1 MGQTNLCGH
10 KLYSLIWQKKIIE
23 LSDPKLRSLLSNQI
37 ENALGYLGGNLS
49 ESRRKS
55 LEYYLGD
62 KLGTEIDGRS
72 QVVSTDVADTI
83 ESILPN
89 LLRVFTASDK
99 VVRCEPVTAE
109 DVPLAEQATAYLN
122 HVFYKDNNGF
132 QLLYNF
138 FKDALIEKNGF
149 LKIYYDE
156 SEKVEF
162 ETYKNLSKAEKDL
175 LEDTKDE
182 IEIIEEEEIEDETA
196 KEQFEALLEQY
207 EDQGA
212 DVSQV
217 QEPDFILYNCK
228 IKRTKKTGKIKIESV
243 PPEEFLI
250 DRNAKSIDDADFV
263 SHKVL
268 MSRSDLVAMGY
279 DEDEVNDLPTSE
291 EDIYN
296 TEEITR
302 QRNIDEYP
310 VDSATDKS
318 TEKVL
323 IYESYVKYD
332 YDEDGIAELRRIVS
346 AGDDGSM
353 VLENMPCDNVPFVTV
368 TPIPMPHRFYGRS
381 ISELVEDIQLMKST
395 VMRQLLDNMYLT
407 NNNRVAIMDGMVNM
421 DDLLTT
427 RPGGV
432 VRTKQPP
439 GQVMQPL
446 QAQPISQQAFPMLS
460 YLDSVRE
467 ARTGITKS
475 AQGLDADTLNSKT
488 ATGVNTLMTQT
499 QMRSELIA
507 RIFAE
512 TGVKDLFRK
521 IFELMVKYQD
531 RERVV
536 MLNNQYVP
544 VKPTEWKDKFNI
556 SIVVGLGTGSKEQ
569 QTVMLNSILERQIQ
583 AFQLQG
589 GKEMPMVT
597 LKNIYNTL
605 SKVIENA
612 GLKNVES
619 YFVDPD
625 IGKQMMP
632 PPQPPPLTPI
642 EKIEFTRIDAENK
655 RKIAD
660 LELQAQQLNQKTQE
674 MTLDFEA
681 KIKEMALKYNT
692 QLDTTKIKA
701 DAELDKMMMASDT
714 KIIEQAQKSANMFSK
729 QVQGLDENQRPGGQ
743 VGGNQPIQPSQTDT
757 GE

>member
-1 MGQTNLCGH
+1 MA
-10 KLYSLIWQKKIIE
+10 KKIIE
-23 LSDPKLRSLLSNQI
+23 ISDPKLRSLLSNHI

-49 ESRRKS
+49 QSRRKS

-72 QVVSTDVADTI
+72 QVVSTDVSDTI

-132 QLLYNF
+132 ELLYNF

-149 LKIYYDE
+149 LKVYYDE
-156 SEKVEF
+156 SETVEF
-162 ETYKNLSKAEKDL
+162 ETYKNLSKADKDA
-175 LEDTKDE
+175 LEDTQDE
-182 IEIIEEEEIEDETA
+182 IEVIDEEEFEDEKA
-196 KEQFEALLEQY
+196 KEEFEKLLEQY
-207 EDQGA
+207 EAQG
-212 DVSQV
+212 VEIPETT
-217 QEPDFILYNCK
+217 EPDFMLYNCK
-228 IKRTKKTGKIKIESV
+228 IKRTKKHGKIKIESV

-250 DRNAKSIDDADFV
+250 DRNAKSIEDATFV
-263 SHKVL
+263 AHKVL
-268 MSRSDLVAMGY
+268 MTRSDLVAMGY
-279 DEDEVNDLPTSE
+279 DEEEVKNLPTSE

-296 TEEITR
+296 TEDIVR
-302 QRNIDEYP
+302 QRNVDEYP
-310 VDSATDKS
+310 VDYSTDTATQ
-318 TEKVL
+318 KVL

-381 ISELVEDIQLMKST
+381 LSELVEDIQLMKST

-407 NNNRVAIMDGMVNM
+407 NNNRVAVMDGMVNM
-421 DDLLTT
+421 DDLLTS

-439 GQVMQPL
+439 NQVMQPL
-446 QAQPISQQAFPMLS
+446 QAQPISQQAFPLLS
-460 YLDSVRE
+460 YLDTVRE

-531 RERVV
+531 KERIV
-536 MLNNQYVP
+536 MMNNQYVP

-569 QTVMLNSILERQIQ
+569 QIMLLNNILERQLQ
-583 AFQLQG
+583 AFNLQG

-597 LKNIYNTL
+597 LKNMYNTL
-605 SKVIENA
+605 SKIIENA

-619 YFVDPD
+619 YFVDPEL
-625 IGKQMMP
+625 GKQMMP

-660 LELQAQQLNQKTQE
+660 LELQAQELQQKTQQ
-674 MTLDFEA
+674 MQLDFEA

-692 QLDTTKIKA
+692 QLDTAKIKA
-701 DAELDKMMMASDT
+701 DADLDKMMMASDT
-714 KIIEQAQKSANMFSK
+714 KILEQAQKSANIFSQ
-729 QVQGLDENQRPGGQ
+729 QVQGLNGNQRPGREIAGDQ
-743 VGGNQPIQPSQTDT
+743 SIQPSQTGST
-757 GE
+757 E

>member
-1 MGQTNLCGH
+1 MAD
-10 KLYSLIWQKKIIE
+10 KKIE
-23 LSDPKLRSLLSNQI
+23 FDLKLKSVLGNHI

-49 ESRRKS
+49 ESRKKS

-72 QVVSTDVADTI
+72 QVVSTDVSDTI

-89 LLRVFTASDK
+89 LLRIFTASDK
-99 VVRCEPVTAE
+99 VVKCEPVTAE
-109 DVPLAEQATAYLN
+109 DVPMADQATTYLN
-122 HVFYKDNNGF
+122 HVFYKENNGF

-149 LKIYYDE
+149 LKIYWDE
-156 SEKVEF
+156 SESVEF
-162 ETYKNLSKAEKDL
+162 ETYQNLSLEDKEA
-175 LEDTKDE
+175 LEDTRDE
-182 IEIIEEEEIEDETA
+182 IEFIEEEEVEDEFSKGEFQKA
-196 KEQFEALLEQY
+196 IEQY
-207 EDQGA
+207 EAQGLEIPEM
-212 DVSQV
+212 QT
-217 QEPDFILYNCK
+217 PDFILYNCK
-228 IKRTKKTGKIKIESV
+228 IKRTKKTGQIKVESV

-250 DRNAKSIDDADFV
+250 DRNAKTIEDADFV

-268 MSRSDLVAMGY
+268 ISRSDLIAMGY
-279 DEDEVNDLPTSE
+279 DEDEVNNLPASSD
-291 EDIYN
+291 DIYN
-296 TEEITR
+296 TENTVR
-302 QRNIDEYP
+302 QGNIDEYL
-310 VDSATDKS
+310 TDDYAQGQN
-318 TEKVL
+318 TKVS

-332 YDEDGIAELRRIVS
+332 YDEDGIAELRKIVS

-353 VLENMPCDNVPFVTV
+353 VLENMPCDNIPFVTV

-381 ISELVEDIQLMKST
+381 VSELVEDIQLMKST

-407 NNNRVAIMDGMVNM
+407 NNNRVAVMDGMVNM

-439 GQVMQPL
+439 NQVMQPL
-446 QAQPISQQAFPMLS
+446 QSQPISQQAFPMLS
-460 YLDSVRE
+460 YLDTVRE

-531 RERVV
+531 REKVV
-536 MLNNQYVP
+536 MLNNQYIP
-544 VKPTEWKDKFNI
+544 VKPTEWKDRFNI

-589 GKEMPMVT
+589 GKEMPMVS

-605 SKVIENA
+605 TKVIENA
-612 GLKNVES
+612 GLKNVEN

-660 LELQAQQLNQKTQE
+660 LELQSKELAQKTQE
-674 MTLDFEA
+674 MQLDFEA

-701 DAELDKMMMASDT
+701 DADLDKMIMSSDT
-714 KIIEQAQKSANMFSK
+714 KIIEQAQKSANMFSDQLK
-729 QVQGLDENQRPGGQ
+729 GINESQRPGGQ
-743 VGGNQPIQPSQTDT
+743 GGGDQPIQRSQTDIR
-757 GE
+757 E

>member
-1 MGQTNLCGH
+1 MA
-10 KLYSLIWQKKIIE
+10 KKIIE
-23 LSDPKLRSLLSNQI
+23 ISDPKLRSLLSNQI
-37 ENALGYLGGNLS
+37 DNALGYMGGHLS
-49 ESRRKS
+49 SSRRKS

-72 QVVSTDVADTI
+72 QVVSTDVADTV

-89 LLRVFTASDK
+89 LLRVFTASDN
-99 VVRCEPVTAE
+99 VVRCDPVTAE
-109 DVPLAEQATAYLN
+109 DVPLAEQASAYLN
-122 HVFYKDNNGF
+122 HVFYKENNGF

-156 SEKVEF
+156 SETVEH
-162 ETYKNLSKAEKDL
+162 ETYKNLTKAEKDAL
-175 LEDTKDE
+175 SDTKDE
-182 IEIIEEEEIEDETA
+182 IEEVEEETFEDESA
-196 KEQFEALLEQY
+196 KEEYEKLIEQY
-207 EDQGA
+207 EAQGV

-217 QEPDFILYNCK
+217 QKPNFTLYNCK
-228 IKRTKKTGKIKIESV
+228 IKRTKKNGKVKIESV

-250 DRNAKSIDDADFV
+250 DRNAKSIEEADFV

-279 DEDEVNDLPTSE
+279 DEEEVNSLPKSD
-291 EDIYN
+291 EDIFN
-296 TEEITR
+296 TEEIV
-302 QRNIDEYP
+302 RNRNVDEFG
-310 VDSATDKS
+310 VDNPTDSS

-323 IYESYVKYD
+323 IYESYIKYD

-346 AGDDGSM
+346 AGDSGSM
-353 VLENMPCDNVPFVTV
+353 VLENMPCDNVPFVTI

-439 GQVMQPL
+439 NQVMQPL
-446 QAQPISQQAFPMLS
+446 QSQPISNQAFPMLS
-460 YLDSVRE
+460 YLDTVRE

-521 IFELMVKYQD
+521 IFELMIKYQD
-531 RERVV
+531 KEKIV

-544 VKPTEWKDKFNI
+544 VRPTEWKDKFNI
-556 SIVVGLGTGSKEQ
+556 NIVVGLGTGSKEQ
-569 QTVMLNSILERQIQ
+569 QILILNNILERQLQ

-597 LKNIYNTL
+597 LKNMYNTL
-605 SKVIENA
+605 SKIIENA

-619 YFVDPD
+619 YFVNPD
-625 IGKQMMP
+625 VGKQMMP
-632 PPQPPPLTPI
+632 PPVPPPLTPI

-660 LELQAQQLNQKTQE
+660 LQLQSQELQQKTQE
-674 MTLDFEA
+674 MQLDFEA

-692 QLDTTKIKA
+692 QLDTAKIKA
-701 DAELDKMMMASDT
+701 DADLDKMMIAGDN
-714 KIIEQAQKSANMFSK
+714 KILEQATKSTNMFS
-729 QVQGLDENQRPGGQ
+729 QQLQGLNGNQRPGKEIGRS
-743 VGGNQPIQPSQTDT
+743 QPIQPSQTNT

>member
-1 MGQTNLCGH
+1 MAD
-10 KLYSLIWQKKIIE
+10 KKIE
-23 LSDPKLRSLLSNQI
+23 FDLKLKSVLGNHI

-49 ESRRKS
+49 ESRKKS

-72 QVVSTDVADTI
+72 QVVSTDVSDTI

-89 LLRVFTASDK
+89 LLRIFTASDK
-99 VVRCEPVTAE
+99 VVKCEPVTAE
-109 DVPLAEQATAYLN
+109 DVPMADQATTYLN
-122 HVFYKDNNGF
+122 HVFYKENNGF

-149 LKIYYDE
+149 LKIYWDE
-156 SEKVEF
+156 SESVEF
-162 ETYKNLSKAEKDL
+162 ETYQNLSLEDKEA
-175 LEDTKDE
+175 LEDTRDE
-182 IEIIEEEEIEDETA
+182 IEFIEEEEVEDEFSKGEFQKA
-196 KEQFEALLEQY
+196 IEQY
-207 EDQGA
+207 EAQGLEIPEM
-212 DVSQV
+212 QT
-217 QEPDFILYNCK
+217 PDFILYNCK
-228 IKRTKKTGKIKIESV
+228 IKRTKKTGQIKVESV

-250 DRNAKSIDDADFV
+250 DRNAKTIEDADFV

-268 MSRSDLVAMGY
+268 ISRSDLIAMGY
-279 DEDEVNDLPTSE
+279 DEDEVNNLPASSD
-291 EDIYN
+291 DIYN
-296 TEEITR
+296 TENTVR
-302 QRNIDEYP
+302 QGNIDEYL
-310 VDSATDKS
+310 TDDYAQGQN
-318 TEKVL
+318 TKVS

-332 YDEDGIAELRRIVS
+332 YDEDGIAELRKIVS

-353 VLENMPCDNVPFVTV
+353 VLENMPCDNIPFVTV

-381 ISELVEDIQLMKST
+381 VSELVEDIQLMKST

-439 GQVMQPL
+439 NQVMQPL
-446 QAQPISQQAFPMLS
+446 QSQPISQQAFPMLS
-460 YLDSVRE
+460 YLDTVRE

-531 RERVV
+531 KEKVV
-536 MLNNQYVP
+536 MLNNQYIP
-544 VKPTEWKDKFNI
+544 VKPTEWKDRFNI

-589 GKEMPMVT
+589 GKEMPMVS

-605 SKVIENA
+605 TKVIENA
-612 GLKNVES
+612 GLKNVEN

-660 LELQAQQLNQKTQE
+660 LELQSKELAQKTQE
-674 MTLDFEA
+674 MQLDFEA

-692 QLDTTKIKA
+692 QLDTAKIKA
-701 DAELDKMMMASDT
+701 DADLDKMMMSSDT
-714 KIIEQAQKSANMFSK
+714 KIIEQAQKSANMFSDQLK
-729 QVQGLDENQRPGGQ
+729 GINESQRPGGQ
-743 VGGNQPIQPSQTDT
+743 GGGDQPIQRSQTDIR
-757 GE
+757 E

>member
-1 MGQTNLCGH
+1 MA
-10 KLYSLIWQKKIIE
+10 KKIIE

-156 SEKVEF
+156 SEKVEH
-162 ETYKNLSKAEKDL
+162 ETYKNLTKAEKDL

-182 IEIIEEEEIEDETA
+182 IEVVEEEEIEDETA

-531 RERVV
+531 REKVV
-536 MLNNQYVP
+536 MLNNQYIP
-544 VKPTEWKDKFNI
+544 VKPTEWKDRFNI

-589 GKEMPMVT
+589 GKEMPMVS

-605 SKVIENA
+605 TKVIENA
-612 GLKNVES
+612 GLKNVEN

-660 LELQAQQLNQKTQE
+660 LELQSKELAQKTQE
-674 MTLDFEA
+674 MQLDFEA

-701 DAELDKMMMASDT
+701 DADLDKMIMSSDT
-714 KIIEQAQKSANMFSK
+714 KIIEQAQKSANMFSDQLK
-729 QVQGLDENQRPGGQ
+729 GINESQRPGGQ
-743 VGGNQPIQPSQTDT
+743 GGGDQPIQRSQTDI

>member
-1 MGQTNLCGH
+1 MAD
-10 KLYSLIWQKKIIE
+10 KKIE
-23 LSDPKLRSLLSNQI
+23 FDLKLKSVLGNHI

-49 ESRRKS
+49 ESRKKS

-72 QVVSTDVADTI
+72 QVVSTDVSDTI

-89 LLRVFTASDK
+89 LLRIFTASDK
-99 VVRCEPVTAE
+99 VVKCEPVTAE
-109 DVPLAEQATAYLN
+109 DVPMADQATTYLN
-122 HVFYKDNNGF
+122 HVFYKENNGF

-149 LKIYYDE
+149 LKIYWDE
-156 SEKVEF
+156 SESVEF
-162 ETYKNLSKAEKDL
+162 ETYQNLSLEDKEA
-175 LEDTKDE
+175 LEDTRDE
-182 IEIIEEEEIEDETA
+182 IEFIEEEEVEDEFS
-196 KEQFEALLEQY
+196 KGEFEKAIEQY
-207 EDQGA
+207 EAQGLEIPEM
-212 DVSQV
+212 QT
-217 QEPDFILYNCK
+217 PDFILYNCK
-228 IKRTKKTGKIKIESV
+228 IKRTKKTGKIKVESV

-250 DRNAKSIDDADFV
+250 DRNAKTIEDADFV

-268 MSRSDLVAMGY
+268 ISRSDLIAMGY
-279 DEDEVNDLPTSE
+279 DEDEVNNLPASSD
-291 EDIYN
+291 DIYN
-296 TEEITR
+296 TENTVR
-302 QRNIDEYP
+302 QGNIDEYL
-310 VDSATDKS
+310 TDDYAQGQN
-318 TEKVL
+318 TKVS

-332 YDEDGIAELRRIVS
+332 YDEDGIAELRKIVS

-353 VLENMPCDNVPFVTV
+353 VLENMPCDNIPFVTV

-381 ISELVEDIQLMKST
+381 VSELVEDIQLMKST

-407 NNNRVAIMDGMVNM
+407 NNNRVAVMDGMVNM

-439 GQVMQPL
+439 NQVMQPL
-446 QAQPISQQAFPMLS
+446 QSQPISQQAFPMLS
-460 YLDSVRE
+460 YLDTVRE

-531 RERVV
+531 REKIV
-536 MLNNQYVP
+536 MLNNQYIP
-544 VKPTEWKDKFNI
+544 VKPTEWKDRFNI

-589 GKEMPMVT
+589 GKEMPMVS

-612 GLKNVES
+612 GLKNVEN

-660 LELQAQQLNQKTQE
+660 LELQSKELAQKTQE
-674 MTLDFEA
+674 MQLDFEA

-692 QLDTTKIKA
+692 QLDTAKIKA
-701 DAELDKMMMASDT
+701 DADLDKMLMSSDT
-714 KIIEQAQKSANMFSK
+714 KIIEQAQKSANMFSDQLK
-729 QVQGLDENQRPGGQ
+729 GINESERPGGQ
-743 VGGNQPIQPSQTDT
+743 GGGDQPIQRSQTDIR
-757 GE
+757 E

>member
-1 MGQTNLCGH
+1 MV
-10 KLYSLIWQKKIIE
+10 KKIQEIA
-23 LSDPKLRSLLSNQI
+23 DPKLRALLSNQI
-37 ENALGYLGGNLS
+37 KNALGYLGGQLS
-49 ESRRKS
+49 QSRRKS
-55 LEYYLGD
+55 IEYYLGD

-72 QVVSTDVADTI
+72 QVVSTDVADTV

-89 LLRVFTASDK
+89 LLRIFTASDK
-99 VVRCEPVTAE
+99 VVKCEPVTAE
-109 DVPLAEQATAYLN
+109 DVPLADQATAYLN
-122 HVFYKDNNGF
+122 HVFYKDNDGF

-156 SEKVEF
+156 NETVEH
-162 ETYKNLSKAEKDL
+162 ETYKNLNKIEKDA
-175 LEDTKDE
+175 LEDTEDE
-182 IEIIEEEEIEDETA
+182 IEVIDEEITIDEKA
-196 KEQFEALLEQY
+196 KEAFDKQKKAL
-207 EDQGA
+207 EDQGV
-212 DVSQV
+212 DTSQIE
-217 QEPDFILYNCK
+217 EPDFNLYTCK
-228 IKRTKKTGKIKIESV
+228 IKRINKKGKIKIESV

-250 DRNAKSIDDADFV
+250 DRTAKTINEADFV

-268 MSRSDLVAMGY
+268 MTRSQLVEMGF
-279 DEDEVNDLPTSE
+279 DPDEVDNLPKSQL
-291 EDIYN
+291 DIYN
-296 TEEITR
+296 NEEIV
-302 QRNIDEYP
+302 RNRNVDDYP
-310 VDSATDKS
+310 VNTPTDKS
-318 TEKVL
+318 TEKILV
-323 IYESYVKYD
+323 YESYVKYD
-332 YDEDGIAELRRIVS
+332 FDEDGIAELRKIIS
-346 AGDDGSM
+346 AGDDGY
-353 VLENMPCDNVPFVTV
+353 VILENMPCDHIPFVTI

-446 QAQPISQQAFPMLS
+446 QAQPISQQAFPLLS

-467 ARTGITKS
+467 VRTGISKQI
-475 AQGLDADTLNSKT
+475 QGLDPNTLNAKT
-488 ATGVNTLMTQT
+488 ATGVNALMTQT

-512 TGVKDLFRK
+512 TGVKDLFKK

-531 RERVV
+531 KERVV
-536 MLNNQYVP
+536 MLNNIYVP
-544 VKPTEWKDKFNI
+544 VRPTEWKNRFNV

-569 QTVMLNSILERQIQ
+569 QLVILNSILERQIQ
-583 AFQLQG
+583 AFQIQG

-597 LKNIYNTL
+597 LKNMYNTL
-605 SKVIENA
+605 SKIIENA

-625 IGKQMMP
+625 LGKQMMP
-632 PPQPPPLTPI
+632 PPSPPPLTPI
-642 EKIEFTRIDAENK
+642 EKIEFTRIDAENR

-660 LELQAQQLNQKTQE
+660 LELNYQELQQKSQE
-674 MTLDFEA
+674 MALDFEA
-681 KIKEMALKYNT
+681 KIKDMELKYNT
-692 QLDTTKIKA
+692 QLDTAKLKA
-701 DAELDKMMMASDT
+701 DADLDKILIAGES
-714 KIIEQAQKSANMFSK
+714 KILEQAQKSANMFSQ
-729 QVQGLDENQRPGGQ
+729 QVQGLNGNQRPGNEIRRG
-743 VGGNQPIQPSQTDT
+743 QPIPSSQTDI

>member
-1 MGQTNLCGH
+1 MAD
-10 KLYSLIWQKKIIE
+10 KKIE
-23 LSDPKLRSLLSNQI
+23 FDLKLKSVLGNHI

-49 ESRRKS
+49 ESRKKS

-72 QVVSTDVADTI
+72 QVVSTDVSDTI

-89 LLRVFTASDK
+89 LLRIFTASDK
-99 VVRCEPVTAE
+99 VVKCEPVTAE
-109 DVPLAEQATAYLN
+109 DVPMADQATTYLN
-122 HVFYKDNNGF
+122 HVFYKENNGF

-149 LKIYYDE
+149 LKIYWDE
-156 SEKVEF
+156 SESVEF
-162 ETYKNLSKAEKDL
+162 ETYQNLSFEDKEA
-175 LEDTKDE
+175 LEDTRDE
-182 IEIIEEEEIEDETA
+182 IEFIEEEEVEDEFS
-196 KEQFEALLEQY
+196 KGEFEKAIEQY
-207 EDQGA
+207 EAQGLEIPEM
-212 DVSQV
+212 QT
-217 QEPDFILYNCK
+217 PDFILYNCK
-228 IKRTKKTGKIKIESV
+228 IKRTKKTGQIKVESV

-250 DRNAKSIDDADFV
+250 DRNAKTIEDADFV

-268 MSRSDLVAMGY
+268 ISRSDLIAMGY
-279 DEDEVNDLPTSE
+279 DEDEVNNLPASSD
-291 EDIYN
+291 DIYN
-296 TEEITR
+296 TENTVR
-302 QRNIDEYP
+302 QGNIDEYL
-310 VDSATDKS
+310 TDDYAQGQN
-318 TEKVL
+318 TKVS

-332 YDEDGIAELRRIVS
+332 YDEDGIAELRKIVS

-353 VLENMPCDNVPFVTV
+353 VLENMPCDNIPFVTV

-381 ISELVEDIQLMKST
+381 VSELVEDIQLMKST

-407 NNNRVAIMDGMVNM
+407 NNNRVAVMDGMVNM

-439 GQVMQPL
+439 NQVMQPL
-446 QAQPISQQAFPMLS
+446 QSQPISQQAFPMLS
-460 YLDSVRE
+460 YLDTVRE

-531 RERVV
+531 REKVV
-536 MLNNQYVP
+536 MLNNQYIP
-544 VKPTEWKDKFNI
+544 VKPTEWKDRFNI

-589 GKEMPMVT
+589 GKEMPMVS

-605 SKVIENA
+605 TKVIENA
-612 GLKNVES
+612 GLKNVEN

-660 LELQAQQLNQKTQE
+660 LELQSKELAQKTQE
-674 MTLDFEA
+674 MQLDFEA

-701 DAELDKMMMASDT
+701 DADLDKMIMSSDT
-714 KIIEQAQKSANMFSK
+714 KIIEQAQKSANMFSDQLK
-729 QVQGLDENQRPGGQ
+729 GINESQRPGGQ
-743 VGGNQPIQPSQTDT
+743 GGGDQPIQRSQTDIR
-757 GE
+757 E

>member
-1 MGQTNLCGH
+1 MAD
-10 KLYSLIWQKKIIE
+10 KKIE
-23 LSDPKLRSLLSNQI
+23 FDLKLKSILGNHI
-37 ENALGYLGGNLS
+37 ENALGYLGGSLS
-49 ESRRKS
+49 ESRKKS

-72 QVVSTDVADTI
+72 QVVSTDVSDTI

-89 LLRVFTASDK
+89 LLRIFTASDK
-99 VVRCEPVTAE
+99 VVKCEPVTAE
-109 DVPLAEQATAYLN
+109 DVPMADQATAYLN
-122 HVFYKDNNGF
+122 HVFYKENNGF

-149 LKIYYDE
+149 LKIYWDE
-156 SEKVEF
+156 TESVEF
-162 ETYKNLSKAEKDL
+162 ETYQNLSLEDKEA
-175 LEDTKDE
+175 LEDTRDE
-182 IEIIEEEEIEDETA
+182 IEFIEEEEVEDEFSKA
-196 KEQFEALLEQY
+196 EFEKAIEQY
-207 EDQGA
+207 ETQGLEIPEM
-212 DVSQV
+212 QT
-217 QEPDFILYNCK
+217 PDFILYNCK
-228 IKRTKKTGKIKIESV
+228 IKRTKKTGKIKVESV

-250 DRNAKSIDDADFV
+250 DRNAKTIEDAEFV

-268 MSRSDLVAMGY
+268 ISRSDLIAMGY
-279 DEDEVNDLPTSE
+279 DEDEVNNLPASSD
-291 EDIYN
+291 DIYN
-296 TEEITR
+296 TENTVR
-302 QRNIDEYP
+302 QGDVDEYL
-310 VDSATDKS
+310 TDNYAQGQN
-318 TEKVL
+318 TKVL

-332 YDEDGIAELRRIVS
+332 YDEDGIAELRKIVS

-353 VLENMPCDNVPFVTV
+353 VLENMPCDNIPFVTV

-381 ISELVEDIQLMKST
+381 VSELVEDIQLMKST

-407 NNNRVAIMDGMVNM
+407 NNNRVAVMDGMVNM

-439 GQVMQPL
+439 NQVMQPL
-446 QAQPISQQAFPMLS
+446 QSQPISQQAFPMLS
-460 YLDSVRE
+460 YLDTVRE

-531 RERVV
+531 REKVV
-536 MLNNQYVP
+536 MLNNQYIP
-544 VKPTEWKDKFNI
+544 VKPTEWKDRFNI

-589 GKEMPMVT
+589 GKEMPMVS

-612 GLKNVES
+612 GLKNVEN

-660 LELQAQQLNQKTQE
+660 LELQSKELAQKTQE
-674 MTLDFEA
+674 MQLDFEA

-701 DAELDKMMMASDT
+701 DADLDKMMMSSDT
-714 KIIEQAQKSANMFSK
+714 KIIEQAQKSANMFSDQLK
-729 QVQGLDENQRPGGQ
+729 GINESERPGGQ
-743 VGGNQPIQPSQTDT
+743 GGGDQPIQRSQTDI

>member
-1 MGQTNLCGH
+1 MAD
-10 KLYSLIWQKKIIE
+10 KKIDFD
-23 LSDPKLRSLLSNQI
+23 LKLKSILGNHI

-49 ESRRKS
+49 ESRKKS

-72 QVVSTDVADTI
+72 QVVSTDVSDTI

-89 LLRVFTASDK
+89 LLRIFTASDK
-99 VVRCEPVTAE
+99 VVKCEPVTAE
-109 DVPLAEQATAYLN
+109 DVPLADQATAYLN

-149 LKIYYDE
+149 LKIYWDE
-156 SEKVEF
+156 SKSVEF
-162 ETYKNLSKAEKDL
+162 ETYQNLSLEDKEA

-182 IEIIEEEEIEDETA
+182 VEFIEEEEIEDIDA
-196 KEQFEALLEQY
+196 KEEFEKVIAEYESRGLEIP
-207 EDQGA
+207 EI
-212 DVSQV
+212 
-217 QEPDFILYNCK
+217 ETPDFILYNCK
-228 IKRTKKTGKIKIESV
+228 IKRIKKTGKIKIESI

-250 DRNAKSIDDADFV
+250 DRNAKTIEDAEFV

-268 MSRSDLVAMGY
+268 ISRSDLIAMGY
-279 DEDEVNDLPTSE
+279 DEDEVNDLPSSSD
-291 EDIYN
+291 DIYN
-296 TEEITR
+296 TEKTVR
-302 QRNIDEYP
+302 QKNINEYL
-310 VDSATDKS
+310 TDNYAQGQN
-318 TEKVL
+318 TKVL

-332 YDEDGIAELRRIVS
+332 HDEDGIAELRKIVS

-353 VLENMPCDNVPFVTV
+353 VLENMPCDNIPFVTV

-381 ISELVEDIQLMKST
+381 VAELVEDIQLMKST

-407 NNNRVAIMDGMVNM
+407 NNNRVAVMDGMVNM

-439 GQVMQPL
+439 NQVMQPL
-446 QAQPISQQAFPMLS
+446 QSQPISQQAFPMLS

-531 RERVV
+531 KERII
-536 MLNNQYVP
+536 MLSNQYIP

-556 SIVVGLGTGSKEQ
+556 SIIVGLGTGSKEQ

-589 GKEMPMVT
+589 GKEMPMVS

-612 GLKNVES
+612 GLKNVEN
-619 YFVDPD
+619 YFIDPEV
-625 IGKQMMP
+625 GKKMMP
-632 PPQPPPLTPI
+632 PPQPPELTPI

-660 LELQAQQLNQKTQE
+660 LELQSKELAQKTQE
-674 MTLDFEA
+674 MQLNFEV

-692 QLDTTKIKA
+692 QLDTAKIKA
-701 DAELDKMMMASDT
+701 DADLDKMMMSSDT
-714 KIIEQAQKSANMFSK
+714 KIIEQAQKSANMFSNQFK
-729 QVQGLDENQRPGGQ
+729 GLNGNQRSGRQ
-743 VGGNQPIQPSQTDT
+743 VGGDQPIQPGQTDT

>member
-1 MGQTNLCGH
+1 MA
-10 KLYSLIWQKKIIE
+10 KKIIE

-182 IEIIEEEEIEDETA
+182 IEIIEEEEIEDEDA
-196 KEQFEALLEQY
+196 KEQFEKVIEQY
-207 EDQGA
+207 EAQGL
-212 DVSQV
+212 
-217 QEPDFILYNCK
+217 EMPEMETPDFVLYNCK

-279 DEDEVNDLPTSE
+279 DEDEVNELPASSD
-291 EDIYN
+291 DIYN
-296 TEEITR
+296 TEDMVR
-302 QRNIDEYP
+302 QRDVDEYP
-310 VDSATDKS
+310 VDNYTQGQN
-318 TEKVL
+318 TKVL

-332 YDEDGIAELRRIVS
+332 YDEDGIAELRKIVS

-353 VLENMPCDNVPFVTV
+353 VLENMPCDSVPFVTV

-381 ISELVEDIQLMKST
+381 VSELVEDIQLMKST

-439 GQVMQPL
+439 NQVMQPMT
-446 QAQPISQQAFPMLS
+446 AQPISQQAFPLLS
-460 YLDSVRE
+460 YLDTVRE

>member
-1 MGQTNLCGH
+1 MA
-10 KLYSLIWQKKIIE
+10 KKIIE
-23 LSDPKLRSLLSNQI
+23 IADPKLRIILSNQI
-37 ENALGYLGGNLS
+37 RNALGYLGGQLS
-49 ESRRKS
+49 QSRKKS
-55 LEYYLGD
+55 IEYYLGY

-72 QVVSTDVADTI
+72 QVVSTDVSDTV

-89 LLRVFTASDK
+89 LLRIFTASDK
-99 VVRCEPVTAE
+99 VVRCDPVTAE
-109 DVPLAEQATAYLN
+109 DVPLADQATAYIN

-156 SEKVEF
+156 SEKVEH
-162 ETYKNLSKAEKDL
+162 ETYKNLTQAEKDAL
-175 LEDTKDE
+175 NDTQDE
-182 IEIIEEEEIEDETA
+182 IEEVDEEVFEDEKA
-196 KEQFEALLEQY
+196 KEAFDKQIEALEA
-207 EDQGA
+207 QGL
-212 DVSQV
+212 DTSQI
-217 QEPDFILYNCK
+217 QKPNFNLYNCK
-228 IKRTKKTGKIKIESV
+228 IKRIKKQGKIKIESV

-250 DRNAKSIDDADFV
+250 DRTAKSIDDAEFV

-268 MSRSDLVAMGY
+268 MTRSEIIEMGF
-279 DEDEVNDLPTSE
+279 DEEEVMQLPTSSV
-291 EDIYN
+291 DIYN
-296 TEEITR
+296 NEEIVR

-310 VDSATDKS
+310 VDTPADKS

-323 IYESYVKYD
+323 VYESYIRYD
-332 YDEDGIAELRRIVS
+332 ADGDGIAELRKIIS
-346 AGDDGSM
+346 AGDDGYT
-353 VLENMPCDNVPFVTV
+353 VLENMPCDNIPFVTI

-439 GQVMQPL
+439 SQVMQPL
-446 QAQPISQQAFPMLS
+446 QAQPISQQAFPLLS

-467 ARTGITKS
+467 VRTGITKQV
-475 AQGLDADTLNSKT
+475 QGLDPDTLSAKT
-488 ATGVNTLMTQT
+488 ATGVNALMTQT

-531 RERVV
+531 KERVV

-556 SIVVGLGTGSKEQ
+556 NIVVGLGTGSKEQ
-569 QTVMLNSILERQIQ
+569 QILLLNNILERQIQ
-583 AFQLQG
+583 AFSLQG

-597 LKNIYNTL
+597 LKNMYNTL
-605 SKVIENA
+605 SKIIENA

-625 IGKQMMP
+625 LGKQMMQP
-632 PPQPPPLTPI
+632 PAPPPLTPI
-642 EKIEFTRIDAENK
+642 EKIEFTRIDSENK

-660 LELQAQQLNQKTQE
+660 LELQYQELQQKSQE
-674 MTLDFEA
+674 MALDFEA

-692 QLDTTKIKA
+692 QLDTAKLKA
-701 DAELDKMMMASDT
+701 DADLDKMIMAGNS
-714 KIIEQAQKSANMFSK
+714 KILEQAQKSANMFSQ
-729 QVQGLDENQRPGGQ
+729 QVQNLNGNQRPSQEIRRG
-743 VGGNQPIQPSQTDT
+743 QPIQPGKTDI

>member
-1 MGQTNLCGH
+1 MA
-10 KLYSLIWQKKIIE
+10 KKIIE

-37 ENALGYLGGNLS
+37 DNALGYLGGHLS
-49 ESRRKS
+49 QSRRKS

-72 QVVSTDVADTI
+72 QVVSTDVSDTI

-89 LLRVFTASDK
+89 LLRVFTASDN
-99 VVRCEPVTAE
+99 VVRCDPVTAE
-109 DVPLAEQATAYLN
+109 DVPLAEQASAYLN
-122 HVFYKDNNGF
+122 HVFYKENNGF

-156 SEKVEF
+156 SETVEH
-162 ETYKNLSKAEKDL
+162 ETYKNLTKAEKDAL
-175 LEDTKDE
+175 NDTKDD
-182 IEIIEEEEIEDETA
+182 IEEVEEEIFEDESA
-196 KEQFEALLEQY
+196 KEDYEKLIEQY
-207 EDQGA
+207 EARGV

-217 QEPDFILYNCK
+217 QKPDFTLYNCK
-228 IKRTKKTGKIKIESV
+228 IKRTKKAGKVKIESV

-250 DRNAKSIDDADFV
+250 SRNAKSIDDADFV

-279 DEDEVNDLPTSE
+279 DEEEVNSLPKSD
-291 EDIYN
+291 EDIFN
-296 TEEITR
+296 TEEIVR
-302 QRNIDEYP
+302 SRNIDEFNI
-310 VDSATDKS
+310 DSATDKS

-323 IYESYVKYD
+323 IYESYVRYD
-332 YDEDGIAELRRIVS
+332 FDEDGIAELRKIIS
-346 AGDDGSM
+346 AGDSGSM
-353 VLENMPCDNVPFVTV
+353 VLENMPCDNIPFVTI

-407 NNNRVAIMDGMVNM
+407 NNNRVAVMDGMVNM

-439 GQVMQPL
+439 NQVMQPL
-446 QAQPISQQAFPMLS
+446 QAQPISNQAFPMLN
-460 YLDSVRE
+460 YLDTVRE

-488 ATGVNTLMTQT
+488 ATGVNALMTQT

-521 IFELMVKYQD
+521 IFELMIKYQD
-531 RERVV
+531 KEKIV

-544 VKPTEWKDKFNI
+544 VRPTEWKDKFNI
-556 SIVVGLGTGSKEQ
+556 NIVVGLGTGSKEQ
-569 QTVMLNSILERQIQ
+569 QIVILNNILERQLQ

-597 LKNIYNTL
+597 LKNMYNTL
-605 SKVIENA
+605 SKIIENA

-619 YFVDPD
+619 YFVNPD
-625 IGKQMMP
+625 VGKQMMP
-632 PPQPPPLTPI
+632 PPAPPPLTPI

-660 LELQAQQLNQKTQE
+660 LELHYQELQQKSQE
-674 MTLDFEA
+674 MALDFEA
-681 KIKEMALKYNT
+681 KIKDMALKYNT
-692 QLDTTKIKA
+692 QLDTAKIKA
-701 DAELDKMMMASDT
+701 DADLDKMMMSGNS
-714 KIIEQAQKSANMFSK
+714 KILEQAQKSANMFSQ
-729 QVQGLDENQRPGGQ
+729 QVQGLNGNQRPGKEIGR
-743 VGGNQPIQPSQTDT
+743 NQPIQPSQTNT

>member
-1 MGQTNLCGH
+1 MA
-10 KLYSLIWQKKIIE
+10 KKIIE
-23 LSDPKLRSLLSNQI
+23 ISDPKLRSLLSNQI

-49 ESRRKS
+49 QARKKS

-72 QVVSTDVADTI
+72 QVVSTDVSDTI

-122 HVFYKDNNGF
+122 HVFYKDNDGF

-149 LKIYYDE
+149 LKVYYDE
-156 SEKVEF
+156 SETVEF
-162 ETYKNLSKAEKDL
+162 ETYKNLSKADKDA
-175 LEDTKDE
+175 LEDTQDE
-182 IEIIEEEEIEDETA
+182 IEVIDEEEFEDEKA
-196 KEQFEALLEQY
+196 KEEFEKLLEQY
-207 EDQGA
+207 EAQG
-212 DVSQV
+212 VEIPETT
-217 QEPDFILYNCK
+217 EPDFMLYNCK
-228 IKRTKKTGKIKIESV
+228 IKRTKKHGKIKIESV

-250 DRNAKSIDDADFV
+250 DRNAKSIEDATFV
-263 SHKVL
+263 AHKVL
-268 MSRSDLVAMGY
+268 MTRSDLVAMGY
-279 DEDEVNDLPTSE
+279 DEEEVKNLPTSE

-296 TEEITR
+296 TEDIVR
-302 QRNIDEYP
+302 QRNVDEYP
-310 VDSATDKS
+310 VDYSTDTATQ
-318 TEKVL
+318 KVL

-381 ISELVEDIQLMKST
+381 LSELVEDIQLMKST

-407 NNNRVAIMDGMVNM
+407 NNNRVAVMDGMVNM
-421 DDLLTT
+421 DDLLTS

-439 GQVMQPL
+439 NQVMQPL
-446 QAQPISQQAFPMLS
+446 QAQPISQQAFPLLS
-460 YLDSVRE
+460 YLDTVRE

-531 RERVV
+531 KERIV
-536 MLNNQYVP
+536 MMNNQYVP

-569 QTVMLNSILERQIQ
+569 QIMLLNNILERQLQ
-583 AFQLQG
+583 AFNLQG

-597 LKNIYNTL
+597 LKNMYNTL
-605 SKVIENA
+605 SKIIENA

-619 YFVDPD
+619 YFVDPEV
-625 IGKQMMP
+625 GKQMMP

-660 LELQAQQLNQKTQE
+660 LELQAQELQQKTQQ
-674 MTLDFEA
+674 MQLHFEA

-692 QLDTTKIKA
+692 QLDTAKIKA
-701 DAELDKMMMASDT
+701 DADLDKMMMASDT
-714 KIIEQAQKSANMFSK
+714 KILEQAQKSANIFSQ
-729 QVQGLDENQRPGGQ
+729 QVQGLNENQRPGREIAGD
-743 VGGNQPIQPSQTDT
+743 QPIQPSQIGTR
-757 GE
+757 E

>member
-1 MGQTNLCGH
+1 MA
-10 KLYSLIWQKKIIE
+10 KKIIE
-23 LSDPKLRSLLSNQI
+23 IADPKLRTILSNQI
-37 ENALGYLGGNLS
+37 KNALGYLGGQLS
-49 ESRRKS
+49 QSRKKS
-55 LEYYLGD
+55 VEYYLGD

-72 QVVSTDVADTI
+72 QVVSTDVADTV
-83 ESILPN
+83 ESVLPS
-89 LLRVFTASDK
+89 LLRIFTASDK
-99 VVRCEPVTAE
+99 VVRCDPVTAE
-109 DVPLAEQATAYLN
+109 DVPLADQATAYIN

-132 QLLYNF
+132 ELLYNF

-149 LKIYYDE
+149 LKVYYDE
-156 SEKVEF
+156 SQKVEH
-162 ETYKNLSKAEKDL
+162 ETYKNLTQAEKDAL
-175 LEDTKDE
+175 NDTKDE
-182 IEIIEEEEIEDETA
+182 IEEVEEEIIVDEKA
-196 KEQFEALLEQY
+196 KEAFEKQVEALEA
-207 EDQGA
+207 QGL
-212 DVSQV
+212 DTSQI
-217 QEPDFILYNCK
+217 QEPNFNLYNCK
-228 IKRTKKTGKIKIESV
+228 IKRITKQGKIKIESI

-250 DRNAKSIDDADFV
+250 DRTAKSIDDAEFV

-268 MSRSDLVAMGY
+268 MTRSQIIEMGF
-279 DEDEVNDLPTSE
+279 DEEEVMKLPTSSI
-291 EDIYN
+291 DIYN
-296 TEEITR
+296 NEEIVR

-310 VDSATDKS
+310 VDTPADKS

-323 IYESYVKYD
+323 LYESYVRYD
-332 YDEDGIAELRRIVS
+332 YDGDGIAELRKIIS
-346 AGDDGSM
+346 AGDDGYA
-353 VLENMPCDNVPFVTV
+353 VLENMPCDNIPFVTV

-439 GQVMQPL
+439 NQVMQPL
-446 QAQPISQQAFPMLS
+446 QAQPISQQAFPLLS

-467 ARTGITKS
+467 VRTGISKQV
-475 AQGLDADTLNSKT
+475 QGLDPNTLNAKT
-488 ATGVNTLMTQT
+488 ATGVNALMTQT

-531 RERVV
+531 KERIV

-556 SIVVGLGTGSKEQ
+556 NIVVGLGTGSKEQ
-569 QTVMLNSILERQIQ
+569 QILLLNNILERQIQ
-583 AFQLQG
+583 AFSLQG

-597 LKNIYNTL
+597 LKNMYNTL
-605 SKVIENA
+605 SKIIENA

-625 IGKQMMP
+625 LGKQMMQP
-632 PPQPPPLTPI
+632 PAPPPLTPI
-642 EKIEFTRIDAENK
+642 EKIEFTRIDSENK

-660 LELQAQQLNQKTQE
+660 LELQYQELQQKSQE
-674 MTLDFEA
+674 MALSFEA

-692 QLDTTKIKA
+692 QLDTAKLKA
-701 DAELDKMMMASDT
+701 DADLDKMIMAGNS
-714 KIIEQAQKSANMFSK
+714 KILEQAQKSANMFSQ
-729 QVQGLDENQRPGGQ
+729 QVQNLNGNQRPSQ
-743 VGGNQPIQPSQTDT
+743 EISRSQPIQPGKTDI

>member
-1 MGQTNLCGH
+1 MA
-10 KLYSLIWQKKIIE
+10 KKIIE
-23 LSDPKLRSLLSNQI
+23 LSDPKLRNLLSNQI
-37 ENALGYLGGNLS
+37 NNALGYLGGHLS
-49 ESRRKS
+49 QSRRKS

-72 QVVSTDVADTI
+72 QVVSTDVSDTV

-89 LLRVFTASDK
+89 LLRVFTASDN
-99 VVRCEPVTAE
+99 VVRCDPVTAE
-109 DVPLAEQATAYLN
+109 DVPLAEQASAYLN
-122 HVFYKDNNGF
+122 HVFYKENNGF

-156 SEKVEF
+156 SETVEH
-162 ETYKNLSKAEKDL
+162 ETYKNLTKAEKDAL
-175 LEDTKDE
+175 NDTKDD
-182 IEIIEEEEIEDETA
+182 IEEVEEEVFEDESA
-196 KEQFEALLEQY
+196 KEDYEKLIEQY
-207 EDQGA
+207 EARGV

-217 QEPDFILYNCK
+217 QKPDFTLYNCK
-228 IKRTKKTGKIKIESV
+228 IKRTKKAGKVKIESV

-250 DRNAKSIDDADFV
+250 SRNAKSIEEADFV

-279 DEDEVNDLPTSE
+279 DEEEVNSLPKSD
-291 EDIYN
+291 EDIFN
-296 TEEITR
+296 TEEIVR
-302 QRNIDEYP
+302 SRNIDEYN
-310 VDSATDKS
+310 VDTATDKS

-323 IYESYVKYD
+323 VYESYVRYD
-332 YDEDGIAELRRIVS
+332 FDEDGVAELRKIIS
-346 AGDDGSM
+346 AGDSGYM
-353 VLENMPCDNVPFVTV
+353 VLENMPCDNIPFVTI

-439 GQVMQPL
+439 NQVMQPL
-446 QAQPISQQAFPMLS
+446 QAQPISNQAFPMLN
-460 YLDSVRE
+460 YLDTVRE

-521 IFELMVKYQD
+521 IFELMIKYQD
-531 RERVV
+531 KEKIV

-544 VKPTEWKDKFNI
+544 VRPTEWKDKFNI
-556 SIVVGLGTGSKEQ
+556 NIVVGLGTGSKEQ
-569 QTVMLNSILERQIQ
+569 QIMMLNNILERQLQ

-597 LKNIYNTL
+597 LKNMYNTL
-605 SKVIENA
+605 SKIIENA

-619 YFVDPD
+619 YFVNPD
-625 IGKQMMP
+625 VGKQMMP
-632 PPQPPPLTPI
+632 PPTPPPLTPI

-660 LELQAQQLNQKTQE
+660 LELQYQELQQKSQE
-674 MTLDFEA
+674 MALDFEA
-681 KIKEMALKYNT
+681 KIKDMALKYNT

-701 DAELDKMMMASDT
+701 DADLDKMMMSGNS
-714 KIIEQAQKSANMFSK
+714 KILEQAQKSANMFSQ
-729 QVQGLDENQRPGGQ
+729 QVQGLNGNQRPGKEIGR
-743 VGGNQPIQPSQTDT
+743 NQPIQPSQTII

>member
-1 MGQTNLCGH
+1 MAD
-10 KLYSLIWQKKIIE
+10 KKIE
-23 LSDPKLRSLLSNQI
+23 FDLKLKSVLGNHI
-37 ENALGYLGGNLS
+37 ENALGYLGGSLS
-49 ESRRKS
+49 ESRKKS

-72 QVVSTDVADTI
+72 QVVSTDVSDTI

-89 LLRVFTASDK
+89 LLRIFTASDK
-99 VVRCEPVTAE
+99 VVKCEPVTAE
-109 DVPLAEQATAYLN
+109 DVPMADQATAYLN
-122 HVFYKDNNGF
+122 HVFYKENNGF

-149 LKIYYDE
+149 LKIYWDE
-156 SEKVEF
+156 SESVEF
-162 ETYKNLSKAEKDL
+162 ETYQNLSLEDKEA
-175 LEDTKDE
+175 LEDTRDE
-182 IEIIEEEEIEDETA
+182 IEFIEEEEVEDEFSKA
-196 KEQFEALLEQY
+196 EFEKAIEQY
-207 EDQGA
+207 ETQGLEIPEM
-212 DVSQV
+212 QT
-217 QEPDFILYNCK
+217 PDFILYNCK
-228 IKRTKKTGKIKIESV
+228 IKRTKKTGKIKVESV

-250 DRNAKSIDDADFV
+250 DRNAKTIEDAEFV

-268 MSRSDLVAMGY
+268 ISRSDLIAMGY
-279 DEDEVNDLPTSE
+279 DEDEVNNLPASSD
-291 EDIYN
+291 DIYN
-296 TEEITR
+296 TENTVR
-302 QRNIDEYP
+302 QGDVDEYL
-310 VDSATDKS
+310 TDNYAQGQN
-318 TEKVL
+318 TKVL

-332 YDEDGIAELRRIVS
+332 YDEDGIAELRKIVS

-353 VLENMPCDNVPFVTV
+353 VLENMPCDNIPFVTV

-381 ISELVEDIQLMKST
+381 VSELVEDIQLMKST

-407 NNNRVAIMDGMVNM
+407 NNNRVAVMDGMVNM

-439 GQVMQPL
+439 NQVMQPL
-446 QAQPISQQAFPMLS
+446 QSQPISQQAFPMLS
-460 YLDSVRE
+460 YLDTVRE

-531 RERVV
+531 REKVV
-536 MLNNQYVP
+536 MLNNQYIP
-544 VKPTEWKDKFNI
+544 VKPTEWKDRFNI

-589 GKEMPMVT
+589 GKEMPMVS

-612 GLKNVES
+612 GLKNVEN

-660 LELQAQQLNQKTQE
+660 LELQSKELAQKTQE
-674 MTLDFEA
+674 MQLDFEA

-692 QLDTTKIKA
+692 QLDTAKIKA
-701 DAELDKMMMASDT
+701 DADLDKMMMSSDT
-714 KIIEQAQKSANMFSK
+714 KIIEQAQKSANMFSDQLK
-729 QVQGLDENQRPGGQ
+729 GINESQRPGGQ
-743 VGGNQPIQPSQTDT
+743 GGGDQPIQRSQTDI

>member
-1 MGQTNLCGH
+1 MA
-10 KLYSLIWQKKIIE
+10 KKIIE
-23 LSDPKLRSLLSNQI
+23 IADPKLRIILSNQI
-37 ENALGYLGGNLS
+37 RNALGYLGGQLS
-49 ESRRKS
+49 QSRKKS
-55 LEYYLGD
+55 IEYYLGD

-72 QVVSTDVADTI
+72 QVVSTDVSDTV

-89 LLRVFTASDK
+89 LLRIFTASDK
-99 VVRCEPVTAE
+99 VVRCDPVTAE
-109 DVPLAEQATAYLN
+109 DVPLADQATAYIN

-156 SEKVEF
+156 SEKVEH
-162 ETYKNLSKAEKDL
+162 ETYKNLTQAEKDAL
-175 LEDTKDE
+175 NDTQDE
-182 IEIIEEEEIEDETA
+182 IEEVEEEVFEDEKA
-196 KEQFEALLEQY
+196 KEAFDKQIEALEA
-207 EDQGA
+207 QGL
-212 DVSQV
+212 DTSQI
-217 QEPDFILYNCK
+217 QKPNFNLYNCK
-228 IKRTKKTGKIKIESV
+228 IKRIKKQGKIKIESV

-250 DRNAKSIDDADFV
+250 DRTAKSIDDAEFV

-268 MSRSDLVAMGY
+268 MTRSEIIEMGF
-279 DEDEVNDLPTSE
+279 DEEEVMQLPTSSV
-291 EDIYN
+291 DIYN
-296 TEEITR
+296 NEEIVR

-310 VDSATDKS
+310 VDTPADKS

-323 IYESYVKYD
+323 VYESYIRYD
-332 YDEDGIAELRRIVS
+332 ADGDGIAELRKIIS
-346 AGDDGSM
+346 AGDDGYT
-353 VLENMPCDNVPFVTV
+353 VLENMPCDNIPFVTI

-439 GQVMQPL
+439 SQVMQPL
-446 QAQPISQQAFPMLS
+446 QAQPISQQAFPLLS

-467 ARTGITKS
+467 VRTGITKQV
-475 AQGLDADTLNSKT
+475 QGLDPDTLSAKT
-488 ATGVNTLMTQT
+488 ATGVNALMTQT

-531 RERVV
+531 KERIV

-544 VKPTEWKDKFNI
+544 VKPTEWRDKFNI
-556 SIVVGLGTGSKEQ
+556 NIVVGLGTGSKEQ
-569 QTVMLNSILERQIQ
+569 QILLLNNILERQIQ
-583 AFQLQG
+583 AFSLQG

-597 LKNIYNTL
+597 LKNMYNTL
-605 SKVIENA
+605 SKIIENA

-625 IGKQMMP
+625 LGKQMMQP
-632 PPQPPPLTPI
+632 PAPPPLTPI
-642 EKIEFTRIDAENK
+642 EKIEFTRIDSENK

-660 LELQAQQLNQKTQE
+660 LELQYQELQQKSQE
-674 MTLDFEA
+674 MALEFEA

-692 QLDTTKIKA
+692 QLDTAKLKA
-701 DAELDKMMMASDT
+701 DADLDKMIMAGNS
-714 KIIEQAQKSANMFSK
+714 KILEQAQKSANMFSQ
-729 QVQGLDENQRPGGQ
+729 QVQNLNGNQRPSQEIRRG
-743 VGGNQPIQPSQTDT
+743 QPIQPGKTDIR
-757 GE
+757 E